1 MTDKEQLKKLD
12 LFDLGKKKKTKNIK
26 ERFMRDL

>member
-12 LFDLGKKKKTKNIK
+12 LFDLGKKKKKTKTLK
-26 ERFMRDL
+26 RDS